1 MTINIKRR
9 MSNKDYK
16 KNYSI
21 VPTRSAND
29 MSRLYYT
36 VRYCPTQHTFEEQFF
51 DKKEATKF
59 INELVEMNNEEEK
72 QIREV

>member
-1 MTINIKRR
+1 M
-9 MSNKDYK
+9 KDYK

-36 VRYCPTQHTFEEQFF
+36 VTYHPTKHTFEYQFF
-51 DKKEATKF
+51 DEKEAKKF
-59 INELVEMNNEEEK
+59 INELVEMNNFDSFVQNWRKKNKLERCK
-72 QIREV
+72 